1 MENNIRI
8 SPNRLDFS
16 KMKKGQDLSKVSDNL
31 LSNIEEC
38 PNWNSQIPEL
48 GKEINFL
55 SEYYNKRAGNGNF
68 LDKIGKLNKKFY
80 TASDK
85 YNKYKKTLEKVND
98 DLYLNLFQQINCYV
112 EEIERLNKKI
122 LSNNS
127 QELKKTIEELNKD
140 INEKKEKI
148 RNYEIKIKEK
158 TANEEKLKNEIES
171 YKRRIIFY
179 KDKIKIGLLP
189 KKRYKNIEA
198 NSPTPKMKTR
208 SFHRKKITKVS
219 TPKLNDEDDNEN
231 NIFDSGKVN
240 KKYKTRESIYKQNS
254 NKYLMNR
261 TEYDL
266 DRRDTEDKE
275 KEFNNTDYEI
285 LKESHLDL
293 KDEDE
298 KEKEKEKKELNKI
311 SKKIKNVTNKMI
323 SENNENI
330 ESIIF
335 GKNKNNSNNFTT
347 SKTNNKSKLS
357 LKDESENNDNTHKSN
372 QIKII
377 AKSKPKKI
385 TKKMGI
391 ISELTEDYSNRIKKD
406 SKGKALKG
414 KEKKSNL
421 VSPKSLQQKE
431 NASLTNLKT
440 DVNKRK
446 NISTNNLNVISSKN
460 KNLSS
465 KALNN
470 KILKENKTLISVF
483 KDVNDDYYNSI
494 EMLKRQ
500 EEQIKYMLRF
510 IDLDES

>member
-1 MENNIRI
+1 MENNIRS
-8 SPNRLDFS
+8 SPNKLDFS
-16 KMKKGQDLSKVSDNL
+16 KMKRGQDLSKVSDNL

-38 PNWNSQIPEL
+38 PNWNSQIPEQ
-48 GKEINFL
+48 GKDFNFL
-55 SEYYNKRAGNGNF
+55 SEYYNKKSGNGNF

-85 YNKYKKTLEKVND
+85 YNKYKKTLEKLND

-127 QELKKTIEELNKD
+127 QELKKTIEQLNKD

-189 KKRYKNIEA
+189 KKRYKNKET

-208 SFHRKKITKVS
+208 SFPRKKVIKIS
-219 TPKLNDEDDNEN
+219 TPKLNDEDDNEI

-254 NKYLMNR
+254 NKYLINR
-261 TEYDL
+261 TEYDI
-266 DRRDTEDKE
+266 DRRDTEDKD
-275 KEFNNTDYEI
+275 KEFNNTEYDL

-293 KDEDE
+293 KDQDE
-298 KEKEKEKKELNKI
+298 KEQKELKKI
-311 SKKIKNVTNKMI
+311 SKKRKSVTNKMI

-335 GKNKNNSNNFTT
+335 GKNKNDSNNFTT

-357 LKDESENNDNTHKSN
+357 LKDESENNDNTNKSS

-391 ISELTEDYSNRIKKD
+391 ISEIKEEYSNRIKKD
-406 SKGKALKG
+406 SKGKSTKG
-414 KEKKSNL
+414 REKKSNI
-421 VSPKSLQQKE
+421 VSPKSLQHIE
-431 NASLTNLKT
+431 NISLTNLKT
-440 DVNKRK
+440 DPNKRK
-446 NISTNNLNVISSKN
+446 NISNNNLNVISGKN

-465 KALNN
+465 KVLNN
-470 KILKENKTLISVF
+470 KVLKENKAIISVF

-510 IDLDES
+510 IDVDDS

>member
-1 MENNIRI
+1 MENNIRS
-8 SPNRLDFS
+8 SPNKSDFS
-16 KMKKGQDLSKVSDNL
+16 KMKKDQDLSKVSDNL

-48 GKEINFL
+48 SKDINFL
-55 SEYYNKRAGNGNF
+55 SEYYNKRTGNGNF

-85 YNKYKKTLEKVND
+85 YNKYKKTLEKLND

-127 QELKKTIEELNKD
+127 QELKKTIEQLNKD

-158 TANEEKLKNEIES
+158 TTNEEKLKKEIEY

-179 KDKIKIGLLP
+179 KDKIKIGVLP
-189 KKRYKNIEA
+189 KKRYKNKEA

-208 SFHRKKITKVS
+208 SFHGKKNTKIS

-266 DRRDTEDKE
+266 DRKDTEDKE
-275 KEFNNTDYEI
+275 KEFNNNDYDI
-285 LKESHLDL
+285 LKASHLVI
-293 KDEDE
+293 KED
-298 KEKEKEKKELNKI
+298 EKEKKELNKI
-311 SKKIKNVTNKMI
+311 SNKIKSVTNKMI

-357 LKDESENNDNTHKSN
+357 LKDESENNDNTHMSN

-377 AKSKPKKI
+377 TKSKPKKI

-391 ISELTEDYSNRIKKD
+391 ISELTEEYSNRRKKD
-406 SKGKALKG
+406 SKEKAIKG
-414 KEKKSNL
+414 KEKKANV
-421 VSPKSLQQKE
+421 VSPKSIQHKE
-431 NASLTNLKT
+431 NISLTNIKA
-440 DVNKRK
+440 DANKRK
-446 NISTNNLNVISSKN
+446 ASSNNLNVISSKN

-470 KILKENKTLISVF
+470 NILKDNKALISVF

>member
-1 MENNIRI
+1 MENNIRS
-8 SPNRLDFS
+8 SPNKLDFS
-16 KMKKGQDLSKVSDNL
+16 KMKKVQDLSKVSDNI

-38 PNWNSQIPEL
+38 PNWNSQIPEQ
-48 GKEINFL
+48 GKDFNFL
-55 SEYYNKRAGNGNF
+55 SEFYNKKSGNGNF
-68 LDKIGKLNKKFY
+68 LDKIGKLNKKFF

-85 YNKYKKTLEKVND
+85 YNKYKKTLEKLND

-127 QELKKTIEELNKD
+127 QELKKTIDQLNKD

-148 RNYEIKIKEK
+148 RSYEIKLKEK

-189 KKRYKNIEA
+189 MRNGKKRYKNTEV

-208 SFHRKKITKVS
+208 SFHKKKITKIS
-219 TPKLNDEDDNEN
+219 TPKLNEEDDNEI

-240 KKYKTRESIYKQNS
+240 KKYKIRESIYQQNS
-254 NKYLMNR
+254 SKYLMNR
-261 TEYDL
+261 TEYDI
-266 DRRDTEDKE
+266 DRRDTEEKDKD
-275 KEFNNTDYEI
+275 FNNTEYD
-285 LKESHLDL
+285 LLRESNLEV
-293 KDEDE
+293 KDQD
-298 KEKEKEKKELNKI
+298 EKEKKE
-311 SKKIKNVTNKMI
+311 SKKMSKKLKSVTNKMI

-335 GKNKNNSNNFTT
+335 GKNKNDNYNFTST
-347 SKTNNKSKLS
+347 KSNNKSKLS
-357 LKDESENNDNTHKSN
+357 LKEESENNDNTHKSN

-377 AKSKPKKI
+377 TKSKPKKI

-391 ISELTEDYSNRIKKD
+391 ISELTEESTHRLKKD
-406 SKGKALKG
+406 SKGKVSKG
-414 KEKKSNL
+414 REKKSNV
-421 VSPKSLQQKE
+421 VSPKNVQHNNNIS
-431 NASLTNLKT
+431 STNIKT
-440 DVNKRK
+440 DSNKRK
-446 NISTNNLNVISSKN
+446 NNNNLNVISGKN
-460 KNLSS
+460 KNLSV

-470 KILKENKTLISVF
+470 KVLKENKEVISVF
-483 KDVNDDYYNSI
+483 KDVNDDYYSSI

>member
-8 SPNRLDFS
+8 SPNKLDFS
-16 KMKKGQDLSKVSDNL
+16 KMKKGQDLSKASDNL
-31 LSNIEEC
+31 LSNIEEG
-38 PNWNSQIPEL
+38 PNWNNQIPEL
-48 GKEINFL
+48 GKDINFL
-55 SEYYNKRAGNGNF
+55 SEYYNKKAGNGNF

-85 YNKYKKTLEKVND
+85 YNKYKKTLEKLND

-127 QELKKTIEELNKD
+127 QELKKTIEQLNKD

-158 TANEEKLKNEIES
+158 TANEEKLKKEIES

-179 KDKIKIGLLP
+179 KDKIKIGILP
-189 KKRYKNIEA
+189 KKRYKNIET

-208 SFHRKKITKVS
+208 SFHRKKVSKIS
-219 TPKLNDEDDNEN
+219 TPRLNDEDDNDI
-231 NIFDSGKVN
+231 NIFDIGKVN
-240 KKYKTRESIYKQNS
+240 KKYKTRESIYQPNS
-254 NKYLMNR
+254 NKYLINR
-261 TEYDL
+261 TEYDI
-266 DRRDTEDKE
+266 DRDTEDKE
-275 KEFNNTDYEI
+275 KEFNNTDYDL
-285 LKESHLDL
+285 LKESHLDI
-293 KDEDE
+293 KDQD
-298 KEKEKEKKELNKI
+298 EKEKKESSKI
-311 SKKIKNVTNKMI
+311 SQKIKSVTNKMI

-335 GKNKNNSNNFTT
+335 GKNKNDSNNFTT

-357 LKDESENNDNTHKSN
+357 LKDESENNDNTHKSS

-377 AKSKPKKI
+377 TKSKPKKI

-391 ISELTEDYSNRIKKD
+391 ISELKEEYSNRIKKG
-406 SKGKALKG
+406 SKGKNAKG
-414 KEKKSNL
+414 KEKKSNII
-421 VSPKSLQQKE
+421 SPKSLQHSE
-431 NASLTNLKT
+431 NVSFTNLKADT
-440 DVNKRK
+440 NKKK
-446 NISTNNLNVISSKN
+446 NVSYNNLNVISGKS

-465 KALNN
+465 KVNN
-470 KILKENKTLISVF
+470 KILRENKAIISVF
-483 KDVNDDYYNSI
+483 KDVNDDYFNSI

>member
-38 PNWNSQIPEL
+38 PNWNSQIPEP
-48 GKEINFL
+48 GKDFNFL
-55 SEYYNKRAGNGNF
+55 SEYYNKKAGNGNF

-179 KDKIKIGLLP
+179 KDKI
-189 KKRYKNIEA
+189 
-198 NSPTPKMKTR
+198 
-208 SFHRKKITKVS
+208 S
-219 TPKLNDEDDNEN
+219 TPKLNDEDDNDI
-231 NIFDSGKVN
+231 NIFDNGKVN
-240 KKYKTRESIYKQNS
+240 KRYKTRESIYKQNS
-254 NKYLMNR
+254 SKYLINR

-266 DRRDTEDKE
+266 DRRDTEDKD
-275 KEFNNTDYEI
+275 KEFNNTEYDL

-293 KDEDE
+293 KDQDE
-298 KEKEKEKKELNKI
+298 KEQKELKKI
-311 SKKIKNVTNKMI
+311 SKKRKSVTNKMI

-335 GKNKNNSNNFTT
+335 GKNQNNNNNFTT

-357 LKDESENNDNTHKSN
+357 LKDESENNDNTDKSS

-391 ISELTEDYSNRIKKD
+391 ISELKQEYSHRIKKD
-406 SKGKALKG
+406 SKGKSTKG

>member
-1 MENNIRI
+1 MENNIRS
-8 SPNRLDFS
+8 SPNKLDFS
-16 KMKKGQDLSKVSDNL
+16 KMKKVQDLSKVSENL

-38 PNWNSQIPEL
+38 PNWNSQIPEQ
-48 GKEINFL
+48 GKDFNFL
-55 SEYYNKRAGNGNF
+55 SEFYNKKSGNGNF
-68 LDKIGKLNKKFY
+68 LDKIGKLNKKFF

-85 YNKYKKTLEKVND
+85 YNKYKKTLEKLND

-127 QELKKTIEELNKD
+127 QELKKTIDQLNKD

-158 TANEEKLKNEIES
+158 TANEEKLKKEIES

-189 KKRYKNIEA
+189 MRNGKKRYKNTEV

-208 SFHRKKITKVS
+208 SFHKKKITKIS
-219 TPKLNDEDDNEN
+219 TPKLNEEDDNEI

-240 KKYKTRESIYKQNS
+240 KKYKTRESIYQQNS
-254 NKYLMNR
+254 HNYLINR
-261 TEYDL
+261 TEYDI
-266 DRRDTEDKE
+266 DRRDTEEKDKD
-275 KEFNNTDYEI
+275 FNNTEYDLLRESN
-285 LKESHLDL
+285 LEVKDQDEKDKKES
-293 KDEDE
+293 
-298 KEKEKEKKELNKI
+298 KKM
-311 SKKIKNVTNKMI
+311 SKKLKSVTNKMI

-335 GKNKNNSNNFTT
+335 GKNKN
-347 SKTNNKSKLS
+347 
-357 LKDESENNDNTHKSN
+357 DTHKSN

-377 AKSKPKKI
+377 TKSKPKKI

-391 ISELTEDYSNRIKKD
+391 ISELTEESTHRLKKD
-406 SKGKALKG
+406 SKGKVSKG
-414 KEKKSNL
+414 REKKSNV
-421 VSPKSLQQKE
+421 VSPKNVQHNNNIS
-431 NASLTNLKT
+431 STNIKT
-440 DVNKRK
+440 DSTKRK
-446 NISTNNLNVISSKN
+446 SNNNLNVISGKN
-460 KNLSS
+460 KNLSV

-470 KILKENKTLISVF
+470 KVLKENKEVISVF
-483 KDVNDDYYNSI
+483 KDVNDDYYSSI

>member
-38 PNWNSQIPEL
+38 PNWSSQIPEA
-48 GKEINFL
+48 GKDFNFL
-55 SEYYNKRAGNGNF
+55 SEYYNKKAGNGNF

-189 KKRYKNIEA
+189 KKRYKNTEA

-208 SFHRKKITKVS
+208 PFNKKKVKIS
-219 TPKLNDEDDNEN
+219 TPKLNGEDDNDI
-231 NIFDSGKVN
+231 NIFDNGKVN
-240 KKYKTRESIYKQNS
+240 KRYKTRESIYKQNS
-254 NKYLMNR
+254 SKYLINR

-266 DRRDTEDKE
+266 DRRDTEDKD
-275 KEFNNTDYEI
+275 KEFNNTEYDL

-293 KDEDE
+293 KDQDE
-298 KEKEKEKKELNKI
+298 KEQKELKKI
-311 SKKIKNVTNKMI
+311 SKKRKSVTNKMI

-335 GKNKNNSNNFTT
+335 GKNQNNNNNFTT
-347 SKTNNKSKLS
+347 SKTNNKSKLC
-357 LKDESENNDNTHKSN
+357 LKDESENNDNTDKSS

-391 ISELTEDYSNRIKKD
+391 ISELKQEYSHRIKKD
-406 SKGKALKG
+406 SKGKSTKG